1 MAKRTSATVFSIRI
15 DDELLRLADLVARRG
30 DETAELNR
38 SRFFVNLARAEVERI
53 VEHGRI
59 RAMTN
64 EVVRRGLDNKDLNNQ
79 LYEELA
85 EMVSDVLKTDF
96 IKTYFAGG
104 VK

>member
-1 MAKRTSATVFSIRI
+1 MGKRQSKKTIFSIRI
-15 DDELLRLADLVARRG
+15 DRELLELADLVARG

-38 SRFFVNLARAEVERI
+38 SRFFVELARAEVDRI
-53 VEHGRI
+53 IEHGRI

-64 EVVRRGLDNKDLNNQ
+64 EVVRRGLDNKDLNNE

-85 EMVSDVLKTDF
+85 AMVADVPKTDF

-104 VK
+104 K